1 MRYSGIP
8 FPIQKINDKL
18 YQVVAEY
25 PTERVS
31 DVVPIKEWLRCDV
44 TFRTKNATY
53 IFCRTIEEAE
63 IVEDPPQ

>member
-1 MRYSGIP
+1 MRNSGIP

-31 DVVPIKEWLRCDV
+31 EVTPIKEWLNCDV

>member
-1 MRYSGIP
+1 MRNSGIP

-31 DVVPIKEWLRCDV
+31 DVTLIKEWLGCDV

-53 IFCRTIEEAE
+53 IFCRTIDEAE
-63 IVEDPPQ
+63 IVEDTPE

>member
-1 MRYSGIP
+1 MRNSGIP
-8 FPIQKINDKL
+8 FPIQKINDNL

-25 PTERVS
+25 PIERVP
-31 DVVPIKEWLRCDV
+31 DVATIKEWLNCDCA
-44 TFRTKNATY
+44 FRTKNATY

>member
-25 PTERVS
+25 PTERVP
-31 DVVPIKEWLRCDV
+31 DVAPIKEWLNCDV
-44 TFRTKNATY
+44 AFRTKNNTY
-53 IFCRTIEEAE
+53 IFCRTIDEAE
-63 IVEDPPQ
+63 IVEEPLQ

>member
-1 MRYSGIP
+1 MRNSGIP
-8 FPIQKINDKL
+8 FPIQKINDNL

-25 PTERVS
+25 PTERIP
-31 DVVPIKEWLRCDV
+31 DVAPIKEWLNCYYA
-44 TFRTKNATY
+44 FRTKNATY